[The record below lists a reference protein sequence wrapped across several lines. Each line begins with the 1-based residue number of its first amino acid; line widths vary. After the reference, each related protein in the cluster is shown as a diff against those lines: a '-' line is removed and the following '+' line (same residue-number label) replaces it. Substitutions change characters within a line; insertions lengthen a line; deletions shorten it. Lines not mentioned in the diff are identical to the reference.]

1 MSRQE
6 AFLEAAHIAQAYESE
21 GGEYG
26 LAAKHIA
33 GKIREQA
40 DAEGIKRLFSI
51 NPWHPIKD
59 AVELKHLGKL
69 GEECGELA
77 SIICRCIIQGV
88 DEHHPVTNVSNR
100 KALEDEI
107 ADVLGNISLVIVHF
121 GLNMEEISKRSNRKC
136 ELLRT
141 WHKMA

>member
-6 AFLEAAHIAQAYESE
+6 TFLEAAHIAQAYESE
-21 GGEYG
+21 GGEYA

-33 GKIREQA
+33 GKLREQA
-40 DAEGIKRLFSI
+40 DAEGIKRLSNI

-59 AVELKHLGKL
+59 TVELKHLGKL

-88 DEHHPVTNVSNR
+88 DEHHPITNVSNR

-107 ADVLGNISLVIVHF
+107 ADVLGNIQLVIKHF
-121 GLNMEEISKRSNRKC
+121 DLNLTEILQRSLRKQ
-136 ELLRT
+136 ELLKT